1 MHLPRGKYEKIHGF
15 KLQVGWSNFSLHLPT
30 FQSSNVTARRLQSTC
45 QGTQHISIHIRY
57 KCPVE
62 DVRWIHN
69 GGSQS
74 QNIFFFLR
82 WFRSKN
88 NIPAQIFGWCW
99 SKIFTKNFV
108 QPPQLVVVGRFYSV
122 DSFVDILRG
131 IKCRMSLFSI
141 VKNNLNAKRPHKF

>member
-74 QNIFFFLR
+74 QNISFFKDDFAPKITFPHRFLDDVGPRYSPKFCPTTPTGGSRPILLSWQFR
-82 WFRSKN
+82 WHLAWHQMSNVPFFNSK
-88 NIPAQIFGWCW
+88 
-99 SKIFTKNFV
+99 K
-108 QPPQLVVVGRFYSV
+108 QLER
-122 DSFVDILRG
+122 
-131 IKCRMSLFSI
+131 
-141 VKNNLNAKRPHKF
+141 